1 MYETEVTS
9 SEGGDGSLFGG
20 SGSGLGQAASLALL
34 VSLTLCFV
42 LLVVFVTFMYLRF
55 GHYNPTLH

>member
-42 LLVVFVTFMYLRF
+42 LLVVFVTFMYLRC
-55 GHYNPTLH
+55 GH

>member
-9 SEGGDGSLFGG
+9 SEGGDGGLFGG

-42 LLVVFVTFMYLRF
+42 LLVVFVTFMYLRC